1 MEPLRYVFQKLE
13 KNEKKNVWKILYKV
27 FLHRNR
33 IDKDF
38 WKSFVAKEKKRIFA
52 KLQFHYRKERNNS
65 SMAVEVMVLKCGK
78 DPSWQKKKKNHYDKH
93 NFEIHKKN

>member
-1 MEPLRYVFQKLE
+1 MFGKFCIKYFYTVTELTRTFGKALLQK
-13 KNEKKNVWKILYKV
+13 K
-27 FLHRNR
+27 
-33 IDKDF
+33 
-38 WKSFVAKEKKRIFA
+38 KKRIFA